1 MTSSRDLT
9 AVRENCIKLTESLH
23 TQLEAVLHLHQDI
36 EQTKRKLLEIQFNM
50 TLASMLY
57 DF

>member
-1 MTSSRDLT
+1 MTSSSELT
-9 AVRENCIKLTESLH
+9 AVRDNCIQLTESLH